1 MKDYETAYYGIYY
14 KYRKLLQKNKQLEEE
29 NRLLKKYQKNG
40 DVKDI
45 IINEIIRRK
54 YEKN

>member
-1 MKDYETAYYGIYY
+1 MKDYETAYYEIYY

-54 YEKN
+54 Q

>member
-1 MKDYETAYYGIYY
+1 MKDYETLYYEIYY

-45 IINEIIRRK
+45 IIKEIIRRNK
-54 YEKN
+54 